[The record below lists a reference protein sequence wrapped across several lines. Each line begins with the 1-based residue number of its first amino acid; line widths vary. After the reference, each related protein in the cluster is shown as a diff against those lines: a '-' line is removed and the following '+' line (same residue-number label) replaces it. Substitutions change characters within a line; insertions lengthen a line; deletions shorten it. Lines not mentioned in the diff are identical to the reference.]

1 MQLTLTSQILSLWA
15 ISFFSGFVGA
25 DCFHPNGTAETDQYH
40 APCSSDPSNPLS
52 SICCAVGRPIPDAG
66 WAGLGLTRDVCLE
79 NGLCQNRK
87 KAEEKDTNLIVWYW
101 REECTEKDWQSGKCL
116 NVCVDNVG
124 AFSTFDEGAL
134 TIGDRSMAETWQ

>member
-15 ISFFSGFVGA
+15 ISFFSG
-25 DCFHPNGTAETDQYH
+25 
-40 APCSSDPSNPLS
+40 L
-52 SICCAVGRPIPDAG
+52 CCAVGRPVPDAG